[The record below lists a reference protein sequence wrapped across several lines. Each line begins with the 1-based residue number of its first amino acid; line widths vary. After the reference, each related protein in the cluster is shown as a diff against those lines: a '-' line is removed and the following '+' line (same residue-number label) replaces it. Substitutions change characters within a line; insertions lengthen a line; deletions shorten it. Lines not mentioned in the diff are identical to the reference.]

1 MLADLIR
8 TAVFRVTSRSSELI
22 RSTSLRP
29 EREWISARPNR
40 AIVTGESAWLR
51 LDAAQTVIEIEV
63 GDCNETSMFTGWKW
77 VRNEC
82 GNRGIKLNAGESSNP
97 KASFV
102 LNSKWKAHRM

>member
-8 TAVFRVTSRSSELI
+8 TAVFRLISRSQRAHPLNQSKA
-22 RSTSLRP
+22 RTGMDFGAP
-29 EREWISARPNR
+29 ESGNCDRRISMVTVGRGPNCDR
-40 AIVTGESAWLR
+40 N
-51 LDAAQTVIEIEV
+51 EV

-82 GNRGIKLNAGESSNP
+82 GNRGIKLNAGESYNP

-102 LNSKWKAHRM
+102 LNSKWNAHRM